1 MLLFSS
7 FPSNYSLLVK
17 RDWFCWCRL
26 NNPIGTLIKE
36 VVKLD
41 RLKSFLRFMRT
52 FFLYGRKPNQADKL
66 CHGVHQGKATWQQPG
81 PYWAAMEVDVLTGP
95 WPLFLETSLCSLRS
109 HPSRAILW
117 FICCTVRKNIR
128 EKAGEKKKKKIFCNV
143 YSWKWCISYF
153 SFSSKWLLCSARGRW
168 GLRLKSYITHTILK
182 HTTLHGFSTVHL
194 LGCSAWVIKARSCSA
209 KQAEYPMFE
218 WCTLHA
224 RHSRQRGLGWHG
236 RG

>member
-128 EKAGEKKKKKIFCNV
+128 EKAGKKKKKR
-143 YSWKWCISYF
+143 
-153 SFSSKWLLCSARGRW
+153 SSVMF
-168 GLRLKSYITHTILK
+168 
-182 HTTLHGFSTVHL
+182 TLENDVFLTFLSL
-194 LGCSAWVIKARSCSA
+194 PSGCSVLLEDGEA
-209 KQAEYPMFE
+209 Y
-218 WCTLHA
+218 
-224 RHSRQRGLGWHG
+224 GWSPT
-236 RG
+236 